1 MNALTFAG
9 RQSVRY
15 SAVPDPAIEDPR
27 DAVVKVTLTAICG
40 SDLHV
45 YHGREKGLDP
55 GTTLGHECVG
65 EIVDLGRDVTGLRRG
80 DRVLTPFTTS
90 CGACFYCRRKLTCRC
105 DGGQLFGWVEGGKGL
120 QGVQA
125 EYARVPLAASTL
137 VPLPEEVSEEEGLLL
152 GDVFPTG
159 YFCAEMAGA
168 GPGVTCAVI
177 GCGPVG
183 LMAILAARDLGAE
196 RVFCIDSIPE
206 RLELGERFGA
216 VPIRFQP
223 EDPVDRIL
231 RETEGRGVDAV
242 LEVVGGAAAL
252 REAVDLV
259 RPGGTVA
266 SVGVHTEKLFS
277 FSPVEAYD
285 KNLTLRSG
293 RCPARHYAE
302 RLLPR
307 VRDGRYP
314 IASVVSHR
322 LPLSE
327 GVRAYEIF
335 DRKLDGCTKVV
346 LQP

>member
-1 MNALTFAG
+1 MKALTYAG

-15 SAVPDPAIEDPR
+15 SPVPDPAIEDPR
-27 DAVVKVTLTAICG
+27 DAVIKVTLTAVCG

-45 YHGREKGLDP
+45 YHEREKGLDL
-55 GTTLGHECVG
+55 GTTMGHECVG
-65 EIVDLGRDVTGLRRG
+65 EIVDLGRDVKGFERG

-90 CGACFYCRRKLTCRC
+90 CGACFNCRRNLSCRC
-105 DGGQLFGWVEGGKGL
+105 ERGLLFGWVEGGKGL

-125 EYARVPLAASTL
+125 EYARVPLAETTL
-137 VPLPEEVSEEEGLLL
+137 VPVPEEVSGEEGLLL

-168 GPGVTCAVI
+168 GSGITCAVI

-183 LMAILAARDLGAE
+183 LMAILSARDLGAE
-196 RVFCIDSIPE
+196 RIFCVDSIPE

-216 VPIRFQP
+216 IPISFEA
-223 EDPVDRIL
+223 EDPVERIR

-252 REAVDLV
+252 RQAVDLV

-266 SVGVHTEKLFS
+266 SVGVHTEEVFS

-285 KNLTLRSG
+285 KNLTFRSG
-293 RCPARHYAE
+293 RCPARYYVD
-302 RLLPR
+302 RLLPL
-307 VRDGRYP
+307 VREGRYP
-314 IASVVSHR
+314 IASVISHR